1 MRTFRKGE
9 IFWIETGKTYSI
21 AKKVRPGVI
30 VSKDE
35 LNDRL
40 PTVEIV
46 YLTTHPKGESECHCV
61 VGGAEKPSVALCENV
76 LTVHNS
82 QVGDYI
88 GSCTQDEMDEIDKCI
103 MRGLG
108 LETNIYNAMAT
119 DERITELEKE
129 KALLEKE
136 VLEARSKNELLREMY
151 NDLLLS
157 GR

>member
-35 LNDRL
+35 LNDHL

-82 QVGDYI
+82 QVGDY
-88 GSCTQDEMDEIDKCI
+88 STSEW
-103 MRGLG
+103 
-108 LETNIYNAMAT
+108 
-119 DERITELEKE
+119 
-129 KALLEKE
+129 
-136 VLEARSKNELLREMY
+136 NELVDAIINLPSAEKRGRWEDKEDPYGFFDTIPVCSECGHTTTMREKY
-151 NDLLLS
+151 NYCPNCGAKMEES
-157 GR
+157 E